1 MEQAITNQ
9 KIQVVMINTKTKTL
23 EYWLGERLKK
33 SGEISQSARL
43 RNKIDSWFIEKG
55 FKPSHRAYSRYFS
68 EYYNITTAQVI
79 FVNEIDYFDDSLLGS
94 NSWVVVHGFLMPYN
108 ALYDFGVMWEI
119 RFKTYTDVDNS
130 TERQLIDTLEL
141 LIENGIAYEL

>member
-1 MEQAITNQ
+1 
-9 KIQVVMINTKTKTL
+9 MINTKEKTL

-33 SGEISQSARL
+33 SGEVSVSAQVRNRL
-43 RNKIDSWFIEKG
+43 DAWFIKKG
-55 FKPSHRAYSRYFS
+55 FKPTCRAYEHFS
-68 EYYNITTAQVI
+68 EYYNDTTSQVI
-79 FVNEIDYFDDSLLGS
+79 SVNEIDYFDDSLLG
-94 NSWVVVHGFLMPYN
+94 NTSWVLVYGFLMPYN

-119 RFKTYTDVDNS
+119 REKTYTDVDNS